1 LTLWADREQQA
12 AEAKTKVQNLI
23 PSSGKLDST
32 ESKMSTKSFAVF
44 LIATLSLLGTSLAQR
59 ASKPRLVGNVTGQG
73 LAGDCGCYF
82 KFRSSK
88 KDSERYIFV
97 EKADDAPWMNIDGRD
112 VRLRLVKETER
123 DEKERVGSTRIRNFA
138 AGNVSVTCTYVT
150 TLVCADADEGCE
162 SHEYKATFLVKKG
175 KRSESVNAVGW
186 CGC

>member
-1 LTLWADREQQA
+1 
-12 AEAKTKVQNLI
+12 
-23 PSSGKLDST
+23 
-32 ESKMSTKSFAVF
+32 M
-44 LIATLSLLGTSLAQR
+44 TLSLLGTGLAQR

-82 KFRSSK
+82 KLRSSK

-123 DEKERVGSTRIRNFA
+123 DEKERVGSTRIRTFA
-138 AGNVSVTCTYVT
+138 AGNVSVSGTYVT
-150 TLVCADADEGCE
+150 TRVCADADEGCE

-175 KRSESVNAVGW
+175 KRTESVKAVGW